1 MRSLTVI
8 SISALIVCLLALAPV
23 DAKPVKR
30 ATNELSNKAVFSKVK
45 RESNV
50 TSVDDSANA
59 TDINDPGSLTSETVN
74 LITAMST
81 DSPSPSPSTSEAS
94 ESLASEGSPPST
106 GSTFRTSEAANS
118 TPAAV
123 LTFTM
128 PTLNSTASEAESNST
143 TTITTAPET
152 TEGKVK
158 FAIAL
163 ILLIAL
169 FGILIFDCVCF

>member
-30 ATNELSNKAVFSKVK
+30 ATNGKNHPWTIKVK